1 MCSFIIIGHRVKTSS
16 DFNLNDL
23 CGSTGRLDVLLR
35 CINAAF
41 FLSGDIR
48 RDTEIYLVLLGEP
61 EPPKTIHL
69 IGSEL
74 KYLNPDERSTG
85 ALIRNALMKDIK
97 EKEVKST
104 PGIYVS
110 GKSFEDVLKELNQ
123 QIIYLRENGKDIRN
137 ADLPD
142 DAVFVLGGQKD
153 LTEDEEKI
161 LEKYNA
167 KTVSLGPVKM
177 HASHCITV
185 LIHDEHMEMSHG
197 FRTASHEYWTKTK
210 SRILNEGWVYRS
222 RILNGIVRVKNK
234 TFVITILRQVS

>member
-1 MCSFIIIGHRVKTSS
+1 MNMRSFIIIGHRVKTSS

-35 CINAAF
+35 CINATF
-41 FLSGDIR
+41 FLSGNIR

-69 IGSEL
+69 VGSEL

-85 ALIRNALMKDIK
+85 ALIRNALMKEISH
-97 EKEVKST
+97 EEVKST

-110 GKSFEDVLKELNQ
+110 RKTFEDVLKDLKAE
-123 QIIYLRENGKDIRN
+123 IIYLKEDGEDIRN
-137 ADLPD
+137 VDLPD
-142 DAVFVLGGQKD
+142 DAVFVLGDEKD

-177 HASHCITV
+177 HASHCITIV
-185 LIHDEHMEMSHG
+185 HNEMD
-197 FRTASHEYWTKTK
+197 R
-210 SRILNEGWVYRS
+210 RS
-222 RILNGIVRVKNK
+222 L
-234 TFVITILRQVS
+234 

>member
-1 MCSFIIIGHRVKTSS
+1 MRTFIIIGHRVKTSG
-16 DFNLNDL
+16 DFALNDL

-85 ALIRNALMKDIK
+85 ALIRNALMKEIK
-97 EKEVKST
+97 NGEIKST

-110 GKSFEDVLKELNQ
+110 KKTFEELLKGLKA
-123 QIIYLRENGKDIRN
+123 QIIYLREDGEDIRN
-137 ADLPD
+137 ADLQD
-142 DAVFVLGGQKD
+142 NAVFVLGDEKD

-161 LEKYNA
+161 LKKYSA

-177 HASHCITV
+177 HASHCITIV
-185 LIHDEHMEMSHG
+185 NNEMDR
-197 FRTASHEYWTKTK
+197 RT
-210 SRILNEGWVYRS
+210 I
-222 RILNGIVRVKNK
+222 
-234 TFVITILRQVS
+234 

>member
-1 MCSFIIIGHRVKTSS
+1 MRSFIIIGHRVKTSG

-41 FLSGDIR
+41 FVSNNIR
-48 RDTEIYLVLLGEP
+48 RDVEVYLVLLGEP

-85 ALIRNALMKDIK
+85 ALTRNALMKNIGN
-97 EKEVKST
+97 EEIKST

-110 GKSFEDVLKELNQ
+110 KKNFEGILKDLKA
-123 QIIYLRENGKDIRN
+123 QIIYLKEDGEDIRN

-142 DAVFVLGGQKD
+142 NAVFVLGDEKD
-153 LTEDEEKI
+153 LTEDEEKT
-161 LEKYNA
+161 LEKHNA
-167 KTVSLGPVKM
+167 KTVSLGPVKL
-177 HASHCITV
+177 HASHCITIV
-185 LIHDEHMEMSHG
+185 NNEMDRRK
-197 FRTASHEYWTKTK
+197 FRE
-210 SRILNEGWVYRS
+210 
-222 RILNGIVRVKNK
+222 
-234 TFVITILRQVS
+234 TF